1 MSSCSVL
8 ANINI
13 LSSPAKTRTKN
24 SMNYRIH
31 NYKNIL
37 GPVSQRK
44 NISPWTVLVKG
55 IGIERK
61 FGSFGGCTCTV
72 FLFWRTIRIG
82 RFIWSRTGNR
92 AILWSDTARY
102 MRLMLIEI
110 RTWTIFTLVTVSDN
124 YIQWFL
130 SVSSSMN
137 NFFVKLPCFHWWTI
151 NSACIFCWWFYNII
165 CNYACMKTRMAVI
178 F

>member
-8 ANINI
+8 TNINI

-24 SMNYRIH
+24 SINYRID
-31 NYKNIL
+31 NYKNIP

-72 FLFWRTIRIG
+72 FLFWPTIGIR
-82 RFIWSRTGNR
+82 RLIWSRTGNR
-92 AILWSDTARY
+92 AIPWSDTAKY
-102 MRLMLIEI
+102 IRLMLREI
-110 RTWTIFTLVTVSDN
+110 RTWTTFTLVTVSDN
-124 YIQWFL
+124 YILGLLLDEQFL
-130 SVSSSMN
+130 
-137 NFFVKLPCFHWWTI
+137 
-151 NSACIFCWWFYNII
+151 
-165 CNYACMKTRMAVI
+165 R
-178 F
+178 